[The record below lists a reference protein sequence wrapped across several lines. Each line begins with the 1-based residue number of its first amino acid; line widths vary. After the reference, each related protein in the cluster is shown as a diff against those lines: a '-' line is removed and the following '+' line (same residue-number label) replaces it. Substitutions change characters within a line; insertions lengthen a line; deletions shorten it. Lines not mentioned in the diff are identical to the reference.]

1 MSMSDAT
8 QRAIA
13 MLEQQIVDLAG
24 IRNATARDPS
34 FKNWRQ
40 STLTTMQRIWP
51 GDQARSERF
60 RRIPFS
66 PADPRADLRAMRE
79 QYSRGCQEA
88 GRVLS
93 SFMEELVQH
102 GAPELSG
109 EALPMAPES
118 DFEDG
123 FPTLDLPTGEVAA
136 PTDPARLAENLLAGL
151 GEETPQGR
159 DPLFEAPRLPVS
171 PPTTPATPATPVQ
184 KKSPGMKSR
193 LRDLLG
199 FAQLSAKTLAGFPRD
214 NAAPSPPAPPTLS
227 AQSVQPSLEGM
238 TPLGEGVGAV
248 PPQASPTAD
257 SGPSDVPAD
266 WPLLPRRAPV
276 ETLPPAEQTPWSQ
289 TLSSVAAAASNASHD
304 VMPVVTPD
312 TVPPTVGSPPIAPTS
327 VAAPPT
333 PLEPAP
339 GAARSEGTDES
350 RSVTMSRP
358 TTLRGNIDKVS
369 IESLISA
376 EFRAHDAP
384 ENEAASSGVSA
395 ANEEPAVHLRLVPDS
410 TPAATDEVEEVD
422 LPEPQ
427 PEPTPAKRPSLA
439 LVRPLLDD
447 PEFNVDPTPSQQ
459 LRPPSP
465 DAPVSELTRKPVR
478 AAGKS
483 APVAPAQPVAP
494 PAVADGIADIGGIGD
509 PHPIDQDEA
518 SARATNARVDPE
530 ESARATDEFMRSS
543 PVLGAS
549 PRRAGRTAQ
558 ELPDFG
564 DADAIA
570 VSSMAQDLTRM
581 EVPKER
587 HAEVRA
593 RLMDLARRLER
604 GELEWSALRKA
615 VWFAMEYPE
624 LARRLMPV
632 LLPWIDRAA

>member
-1 MSMSDAT
+1 MNTSDAT

-66 PADPRADLRAMRE
+66 PADPRADLRAVRE

-88 GRVLS
+88 GRVLG

-123 FPTLDLPTGEVAA
+123 FPTLDLPAGDVAA
-136 PTDPARLAENLLAGL
+136 ATDPSRLAEDLLAGL
-151 GEETPQGR
+151 GDDTPQGK
-159 DPLFEAPRLPVS
+159 DPSFEAPRLPVS
-171 PPTTPATPATPVQ
+171 PPPPPATPTTPVQ

-214 NAAPSPPAPPTLS
+214 NAAPSPPAPPILP

-238 TPLGEGVGAV
+238 TPLGEGVGAL
-248 PPQASPTAD
+248 PPQPAPTAD

-289 TLSSVAAAASNASHD
+289 TLSSVAAAASKSTSD
-304 VMPVVTPD
+304 VMPDVMPD
-312 TVPPTVGSPPIAPTS
+312 AVPPTVGSPPAAPTS

-339 GAARSEGTDES
+339 SAARSEGTDES
-350 RSVTMSRP
+350 RSVIMSRP

-384 ENEAASSGVSA
+384 ENEAASSGASA
-395 ANEEPAVHLRLVPDS
+395 PNEAPAVSLRLVPDL
-410 TPAATDEVEEVD
+410 TPAATNEVEEADV
-422 LPEPQ
+422 PEPQ
-427 PEPTPAKRPSLA
+427 PEPEPTPAKRPALA

-465 DAPVSELTRKPVR
+465 DAPVSELARKPVR
-478 AAGKS
+478 TAGKS
-483 APVAPAQPVAP
+483 APVAPAQPVVP
-494 PAVADGIADIGGIGD
+494 PAVADAIGHID
-509 PHPIDQDEA
+509 DQDPIDQAEA
-518 SARATNARVDPE
+518 IAQATNPRVDPE

-549 PRRAGRTAQ
+549 PRRAGRAAQ